1 MKEEKVEK
9 EGGGS
14 KEHGKRRRGGDGD
27 NSLSHSLQ
35 TFLSSLT
42 HTRKNYLKKATVT
55 IYCGAH
61 RGLTARRRQ
70 EIGLRESM
78 LLPLG
83 AATTLVAV
91 YLFVT
96 FFKDLDLSAVVNVYF
111 FVLSAAAL
119 FGAAAPPLRRVFGS
133 GGGGSDGEGDVHL
146 NRNLGVEVS
155 LPKGLFLDE
164 EGESVTKA
172 TLRAS
177 DAAALILAL
186 AVATA
191 DALTHHQNFTLSN
204 ACAAAVAAD
213 VLQLLGLRSFRAA
226 GLLLGGLA
234 LYDVLA
240 VFASGA
246 LTPDGESLM
255 STVALAA
262 SGPTRLL
269 FPRSAAD
276 LASAASA
283 SPFPFSL
290 LGLGDV
296 AIPGLLACLAL
307 KYDASRS
314 VDMNARAR
322 AAALAIDGALAELSI
337 SNPGAGDRE
346 YGEAAADAAAAAFE
360 AVADAEARARDRTVE
375 VGPNSSNSAAAA
387 AAASVPSS
395 PSSKTEHG
403 KEAAA
408 GENVV
413 TEAAMSSRPYFTAV
427 MGAYA
432 VGLLVAF
439 GVNAATGAGQPA
451 LLYLCPATLGATALT
466 AARRQEVERIL
477 SYKVAAGKPLFP
489 EKKL

>member
-1 MKEEKVEK
+1 
-9 EGGGS
+9 
-14 KEHGKRRRGGDGD
+14 
-27 NSLSHSLQ
+27 
-35 TFLSSLT
+35 
-42 HTRKNYLKKATVT
+42 
-55 IYCGAH
+55 
-61 RGLTARRRQ
+61 
-70 EIGLRESM
+70 M
-78 LLPLG
+78 LLPVG
-83 AATTLVAV
+83 AAATLVGV
-91 YLFVT
+91 YLVIT

-111 FVLSAAAL
+111 FVLSSAAL
-119 FGAAAPPLRRVFGS
+119 FGAAAPPLRRVFG
-133 GGGGSDGEGDVHL
+133 GGDNEK

-164 EGESVTKA
+164 DGESVTRA

-177 DAAALILAL
+177 DAAALALAL

-191 DALTHHQNFTLSN
+191 DAATGHQNFTLSN

-213 VLQLLGLRSFRAA
+213 VLQLLGLRSFKAA

-234 LYDVLA
+234 VYDVLA

-246 LTPDGESLM
+246 ATSDGSSLM
-255 STVALAA
+255 ETVAMAT

-322 AAALAIDGALAELSI
+322 AAARAIDGALAELSA

-346 YGEAAADAAAAAFE
+346 YGEAAADAASAAFE
-360 AVADAEARARDRTVE
+360 VIADAETRARDATTVE
-375 VGPNSSNSAAAA
+375 VEEVGPSAEGASAAAA
-387 AAASVPSS
+387 
-395 PSSKTEHG
+395 
-403 KEAAA
+403 
-408 GENVV
+408 VV
-413 TEAAMSSRPYFTAV
+413 TEAALSSRVYFQAV

-439 GVNAATGAGQPA
+439 AANAATGAGQPA
-451 LLYLCPATLGATALT
+451 LLYLCPATLGAVALT

-489 EKKL
+489 EKEKKEKKEV

>member
-1 MKEEKVEK
+1 
-9 EGGGS
+9 
-14 KEHGKRRRGGDGD
+14 
-27 NSLSHSLQ
+27 
-35 TFLSSLT
+35 
-42 HTRKNYLKKATVT
+42 
-55 IYCGAH
+55 
-61 RGLTARRRQ
+61 
-70 EIGLRESM
+70 M
-78 LLPLG
+78 LLPVG
-83 AATTLVAV
+83 AAATLVAV
-91 YLFVT
+91 YLVIT
-96 FFKDLDLSAVVNVYF
+96 FFKDLDLTAVVNAYF
-111 FVLSAAAL
+111 FVLSSAAL
-119 FGAAAPPLRRVFGS
+119 FGAAAPPLRRVFS
-133 GGGGSDGEGDVHL
+133 GGE
-146 NRNLGVEVS
+146 NKNLGVEVS

-164 EGESVTKA
+164 DGGSVTRA

-177 DAAALILAL
+177 DAAALALAL
-186 AVATA
+186 ATAAA
-191 DALTHHQNFTLSN
+191 DAATGHQNFTLSN

-234 LYDVLA
+234 CYDVLA

-246 LTPDGESLM
+246 LTRDGESLM

-314 VDMNARAR
+314 VDMDARAR
-322 AAALAIDGALAELSI
+322 AAARAIDGALAELSA
-337 SNPGAGDRE
+337 SNP
-346 YGEAAADAAAAAFE
+346 AASDNEICDASADAASAAFELVADAETRARDATVDVVGPAAEEKGGGGGRAAAAA
-360 AVADAEARARDRTVE
+360 
-375 VGPNSSNSAAAA
+375 
-387 AAASVPSS
+387 
-395 PSSKTEHG
+395 
-403 KEAAA
+403 
-408 GENVV
+408 V
-413 TEAAMSSRPYFTAV
+413 TEAALSSRVYFQAV

-432 VGLLVAF
+432 LGLLVAF
-439 GVNAATGAGQPA
+439 GANAATGAGQPA
-451 LLYLCPATLGATALT
+451 LLYLCPATLGAVALT

-489 EKKL
+489 DKGKKEV

>member
-1 MKEEKVEK
+1 
-9 EGGGS
+9 
-14 KEHGKRRRGGDGD
+14 
-27 NSLSHSLQ
+27 
-35 TFLSSLT
+35 
-42 HTRKNYLKKATVT
+42 LKQRERPAHFFSRATKKKKKLNKQATIT

-78 LLPLG
+78 LLPVG
-83 AATTLVAV
+83 AAVTLVGV
-91 YLFVT
+91 YLLIT
-96 FFKDLDLSAVVNVYF
+96 YFKDLDLSAVVNAYF
-111 FVLSAAAL
+111 FVLSSAAL
-119 FGAAAPPLRRVFGS
+119 FGAAAPPLRRVFG
-133 GGGGSDGEGDVHL
+133 GGGGESEEN

-164 EGESVTKA
+164 QGDSVTKA

-177 DAAALILAL
+177 DAAALVFAL
-186 AVATA
+186 SVAAA

-213 VLQLLGLRSFRAA
+213 VLQLLGLRSFKAA

-234 LYDVLA
+234 CYDVLA

-246 LTPDGESLM
+246 LTADGESLM
-255 STVALAA
+255 SKVALAA

-276 LASAASA
+276 LASSASA

-322 AAALAIDGALAELSI
+322 AAAKAIDGALAELSA
-337 SNPGAGDRE
+337 SNPRAGDRE
-346 YGEAAADAAAAAFE
+346 YGDAAADAAAAAFE
-360 AVADAEARARDRTVE
+360 VVAAAEARARE
-375 VGPNSSNSAAAA
+375 SSVSG
-387 AAASVPSS
+387 SS
-395 PSSKTEHG
+395 SSSGEKGLQQHNHPDHEHH
-403 KEAAA
+403 EA
-408 GENVV
+408 VV
-413 TEAAMSSRPYFTAV
+413 TEAALSSRVYFQAV

-432 VGLLVAF
+432 LGLLIAF
-439 GVNAATGAGQPA
+439 AVNAATGSGQPA
-451 LLYLCPATLGATALT
+451 LLYLCPATLGAVALT

-489 EKKL
+489 AKEKV